1 MWIDGIINGYRITNL
16 TAVIKLTYTMEIKT
30 TPEKVWYWLGTPER
44 AMVWQTNVSKTE
56 ILQETPDMIGTTF
69 RETIEENGSSV
80 EMQGVVTDYRENQ
93 SLAMHL
99 SGKYNVVD
107 VEWRIEDKGEYTRLT
122 MYSNI
127 RFRSF
132 IKILSILMRPI
143 FKRNIAEQL
152 QGEFARLKELCERD
166 N

>member
-1 MWIDGIINGYRITNL
+1 M
-16 TAVIKLTYTMEIKT
+16 KLTYTIEIKT
-30 TPEKVWYWLGTPER
+30 TPEEVWYWLGNPER
-44 AMVWQTNVSKTE
+44 AMVWQTNISKTE
-56 ILQETPDMIGTTF
+56 ILQATPDMIGTTF
-69 RETIEENGSSV
+69 RETIEENGSGV

-107 VEWRIEDKGEYTRLT
+107 VEWHIEEMGEHTRLT
-122 MYSNI
+122 LYSNI

-132 IKILSILMRPI
+132 IKILSILMRPV
-143 FKRNIAEQL
+143 FKKKITEQL

>member
-1 MWIDGIINGYRITNL
+1 M
-16 TAVIKLTYTMEIKT
+16 KLSYTMDINC
-30 TPEKVWYWLGTPER
+30 TPEQVWYWLGTPER
-44 AMVWQTNVSKTE
+44 AMAWQANVSKTE
-56 ILQETPDMIGTTF
+56 ILQETPNMIGTTF
-69 RETIEENGSSV
+69 RETIEENGRSV
-80 EMQGVVTDYRENQ
+80 EMCGVVTYYRENQ

-107 VEWRIEDKGEYTRLT
+107 VEWRIKERGERTRLT
-122 MYSNI
+122 IYANI

-132 IKILSILMRPI
+132 VYLMSILMRPAFRRKI
-143 FKRNIAEQL
+143 TEQL

>member
-1 MWIDGIINGYRITNL
+1 MKITY
-16 TAVIKLTYTMEIKT
+16 AMEIKT

-56 ILQETPDMIGTTF
+56 IIKATPNWIGTTF
-69 RETIEENGSSV
+69 RETIEENGSGT
-80 EMQGVVTDYRENQ
+80 EMEGVVTDYRENQ
-93 SLAMHL
+93 ALAMHL

-107 VEWRIEDKGEYTRLT
+107 VEWSIEKKGEHTRLT
-122 MYSNI
+122 VYSNI

-132 IKILSILMRPI
+132 IKILSILMRPV
-143 FKRNIAEQL
+143 FKKKIIGQL
-152 QGEFARLKELCERD
+152 QVEFAKLKELCEGD

>member
-1 MWIDGIINGYRITNL
+1 MDINC
-16 TAVIKLTYTMEIKT
+16 

-56 ILQETPDMIGTTF
+56 ILQETPNMIGTTF
-69 RETIEENGSSV
+69 RETIEENGRGV
-80 EMQGVVTDYRENQ
+80 EMSGIVTDYRENQ

-107 VEWRIEDKGEYTRLT
+107 VEWRIEEMGERTCLT
-122 MYSNI
+122 MHANI

-132 IKILSILMRPI
+132 VRVLNIFMRPT
-143 FKRNIAEQL
+143 FQKKAMEQL
-152 QGEFARLKELCERD
+152 QREFATLKELCKRD

>member
-1 MWIDGIINGYRITNL
+1 MDINC
-16 TAVIKLTYTMEIKT
+16 

-44 AMVWQTNVSKTE
+44 AVVWQTNVSKTE
-56 ILQETPDMIGTTF
+56 ILQETPNMIGTTF
-69 RETIEENGSSV
+69 RETIEENGHGV

-93 SLAMHL
+93 LLAMHL

-107 VEWRIEDKGEYTRLT
+107 VEWRIEEMGEHTRLT
-122 MYSNI
+122 LHSNI

-132 IKILSILMRPI
+132 LRVLSILIRPV
-143 FKRNIAEQL
+143 FQNNITEQL
-152 QGEFARLKELCERD
+152 KGEFARLKELCERD

>member
-1 MWIDGIINGYRITNL
+1 MKLSYTIDINC
-16 TAVIKLTYTMEIKT
+16 
-30 TPEKVWYWLGTPER
+30 TPDRVWYWLGTPER

-56 ILQETPDMIGTTF
+56 TLQETPNMIGTTF
-69 RETIEENGSSV
+69 RETIEEDGRGV
-80 EMQGVVTDYRENQ
+80 EMCGVVTDYRENQ

-107 VEWRIEDKGEYTRLT
+107 VEWQIEEMGERTRLT
-122 MYSNI
+122 IHTNI

-132 IKILSILMRPI
+132 VGVLSILMRPA
-143 FKRNIAEQL
+143 FRNKITEQL
-152 QGEFARLKELCERD
+152 QGEFARLRELCERD

>member
-1 MWIDGIINGYRITNL
+1 M
-16 TAVIKLTYTMEIKT
+16 KLSYAMEIKT

-44 AMVWQTNVSKTE
+44 AKVWQTNVSKTE
-56 ILQETPDMIGTTF
+56 ILQETPNWIGTTF
-69 RETIEENGSSV
+69 RETIEENGSGV

-107 VEWRIEDKGEYTRLT
+107 VEWRIEEIGEHTRLT
-122 MYSNI
+122 VYSNI
-127 RFRSF
+127 SFRSI
-132 IKILSILMRPI
+132 IKILSIFMRPI
-143 FKRNIAEQL
+143 FKRKITKQL
-152 QGEFARLKELCERD
+152 QEEFARLKELCERD